1 MKRNWVILPKVP
13 DSIVVELGLP
23 QLQCQLLFNRGL
35 TTRAAVQS
43 FLSPNSSD
51 SHDPWLM
58 PDMKA
63 AVQRLMLAFDQ
74 GELIGVFGDFD
85 IDGISGTAV
94 MTTVLRDLGANVIA
108 YIPDRESEGHGLGL
122 QAVQSMARRGVSLL
136 VTVDCG
142 STSESAIAEA
152 SSLGVDTIVTDHHV
166 VLNAPPYPVV
176 AMVNPK
182 RPDSEYPFQHLTGA
196 GMAYKLAQALYD
208 SAGRTELPELL
219 ELTALGTIGDV
230 GDLVG
235 ENRYLVSEGIRRMN
249 TSRSTGL
256 NALAEVS
263 GLGGRDFDASTLSFQ
278 IIPRLNAPGRLADP
292 GISLDLLTTSD
303 TAQARSMAS
312 QIDHLNS
319 LRKTA
324 TESGVKQAEAQI
336 LRRWGDSPPSI
347 IMVGRRDWSHGIVG
361 LIASRLAEAH
371 NRPSIALA
379 VGERESR
386 ASARSVSQFNLME
399 VIEPASHL
407 MTQFGGHAQAAGFTI
422 PNENLVELAALL
434 ESVPDLRP
442 PLERE
447 ARTEIDLHIDPSLVK
462 RELFEFTERLAPFG
476 KANPRPKFMS
486 TSVRVLDSRRVGT
499 GEHLKLRISDG
510 VETWDAIGFRQGDR
524 VSDATVGSDIDVIY
538 QMERNTWNGR
548 TRLQLV
554 IDDLARS
561 QKPTLT

>member
-13 DSIVVELGLP
+13 DSIVAELGLP

-108 YIPDRESEGHGLGL
+108 YIPDRESEGHGLSL
-122 QAVQSMARRGVSLL
+122 QAVRSMARRGVSLL

-152 SSLGVDTIVTDHHV
+152 ASLGVDTIVTDHHV
-166 VLNAPPYPVV
+166 VLNDPPYPVV

-230 GDLVG
+230 ATWSV
-235 ENRYLVSEGIRRMN
+235 R
-249 TSRSTGL
+249 
-256 NALAEVS
+256 
-263 GLGGRDFDASTLSFQ
+263 
-278 IIPRLNAPGRLADP
+278 
-292 GISLDLLTTSD
+292 
-303 TAQARSMAS
+303 
-312 QIDHLNS
+312 
-319 LRKTA
+319 TA
-324 TESGVKQAEAQI
+324 TLCLKESG
-336 LRRWGDSPPSI
+336 G
-347 IMVGRRDWSHGIVG
+347 
-361 LIASRLAEAH
+361 
-371 NRPSIALA
+371 
-379 VGERESR
+379 
-386 ASARSVSQFNLME
+386 
-399 VIEPASHL
+399 
-407 MTQFGGHAQAAGFTI
+407 
-422 PNENLVELAALL
+422 
-434 ESVPDLRP
+434 
-442 PLERE
+442 
-447 ARTEIDLHIDPSLVK
+447 
-462 RELFEFTERLAPFG
+462 
-476 KANPRPKFMS
+476 
-486 TSVRVLDSRRVGT
+486 
-499 GEHLKLRISDG
+499 
-510 VETWDAIGFRQGDR
+510 
-524 VSDATVGSDIDVIY
+524 
-538 QMERNTWNGR
+538 
-548 TRLQLV
+548 
-554 IDDLARS
+554 
-561 QKPTLT
+561 